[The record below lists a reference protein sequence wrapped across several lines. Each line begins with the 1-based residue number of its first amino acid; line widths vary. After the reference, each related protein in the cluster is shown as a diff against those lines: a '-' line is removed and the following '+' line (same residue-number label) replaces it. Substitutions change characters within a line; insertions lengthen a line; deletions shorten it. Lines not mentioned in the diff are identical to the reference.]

1 MSRQKTG
8 YKAKNIDPDKVQ
20 MLATFGCSITEI
32 ARFFAVDESTIR
44 NKFRDEIQVG
54 KEQMKIKLRQLQWK
68 HAENGNTALLI
79 FLGKQY
85 LGQSEKNEVEMFGN
99 MEAVLRECGFEDSPI
114 EKAYEEVTSNQDTQP
129 KKALEVGR
137 V

>member
-1 MSRQKTG
+1 MEARREWQ
-8 YKAKNIDPDKVQ
+8 YR
-20 MLATFGCSITEI
+20 TFDIP
-32 ARFFAVDESTIR
+32 
-44 NKFRDEIQVG
+44 
-54 KEQMKIKLRQLQWK
+54 
-68 HAENGNTALLI
+68 
-79 FLGKQY
+79 GKQY